1 MRQHDSHN
9 NSVLLPSRNLI
20 HSTIFAA
27 SHSHRP
33 SVLYAA
39 TPVAAPHPSL
49 FDILPIFFNP
59 TKVHNKL
66 SNAVQSFQQPCT
78 VVTCDDRT
86 HKNIFCCNT
95 KDYQLTTAVATNRAS
110 RIQSQIYLNFAEAMP
125 IDGRAQVATLQ
136 PHITAAY
143 NFHDFPYFPAFPHF
157 PKNSP
162 FPPFPVKP
170 INQETIPTPR

>member
-1 MRQHDSHN
+1 MQSQIYLNFAEAMPIDGGAPVTTAVAK
-9 NSVLLPSRNLI
+9 SVFYCS
-20 HSTIFAA
+20 
-27 SHSHRP
+27 
-33 SVLYAA
+33 
-39 TPVAAPHPSL
+39 
-49 FDILPIFFNP
+49 
-59 TKVHNKL
+59 
-66 SNAVQSFQQPCT
+66 
-78 VVTCDDRT
+78 
-86 HKNIFCCNT
+86 T
-95 KDYQLTTAVATNRAS
+95 KDYQPTTAVATNRAS

>member
-1 MRQHDSHN
+1 MVGKRRPQT
-9 NSVLLPSRNLI
+9 SVPRRVN
-20 HSTIFAA
+20 TITAHESCTINHEPRSARGDGAA
-27 SHSHRP
+27 RVTKWRAVPLGNTTRP
-33 SVLYAA
+33 
-39 TPVAAPHPSL
+39 
-49 FDILPIFFNP
+49 
-59 TKVHNKL
+59 
-66 SNAVQSFQQPCT
+66 NAVQSFQPSCR
-78 VVTCDDRT
+78 VV
-86 HKNIFCCNT
+86 
-95 KDYQLTTAVATNRAS
+95 TNRAS
-110 RIQSQIYLNFAEAMP
+110 RMQSQIYLNFAEAMP